1 MLLIYTKLLN
11 RSRPSYLPNLPHSSK
26 RLSSPATDRA
36 PLPPFFKSGNSVNDA
51 MRVAISQDFQKLSD
65 DLRCLMFFHGASHQQ
80 GLHQISALV
89 QIASKCL
96 KMPQILINFVRCR
109 KDPVPTL
116 VSVPSLS
123 HECHN
128 KAVSQHVA
136 IRGRERE
143 SNPVCYDRFWF
154 PSFHN
159 CLPWAYSRIKCTQ
172 NSSSTTAISPQHES
186 RCDQMLSELAEFC
199 KRHRNSMH
207 DMAWHWPN
215 RRYV

>member
-96 KMPQILINFVRCR
+96 KMPQN
-109 KDPVPTL
+109 
-116 VSVPSLS
+116 
-123 HECHN
+123 
-128 KAVSQHVA
+128 A
-136 IRGRERE
+136 
-143 SNPVCYDRFWF
+143 SNPHQLCPMSKR
-154 PSFHN
+154 
-159 CLPWAYSRIKCTQ
+159 
-172 NSSSTTAISPQHES
+172 SSSYPSISSFPQ
-186 RCDQMLSELAEFC
+186 
-199 KRHRNSMH
+199 
-207 DMAWHWPN
+207 P
-215 RRYV
+215 

>member
-1 MLLIYTKLLN
+1 M
-11 RSRPSYLPNLPHSSK
+11 
-26 RLSSPATDRA
+26 
-36 PLPPFFKSGNSVNDA
+36 
-51 MRVAISQDFQKLSD
+51 
-65 DLRCLMFFHGASHQQ
+65 
-80 GLHQISALV
+80 ISAAWCSSMGPVISRVSIKSVPWCRLPRN
-89 QIASKCL
+89 ASKCL

-186 RCDQMLSELAEFC
+186 RCDQMLSELAEC
-199 KRHRNSMH
+199 MTWHDIDQIEDMYRCDWHRLG
-207 DMAWHWPN
+207 DVWHLLMRLVCVYIYIYTLGVNVEVYLLRGQCWCLGWLN
-215 RRYV
+215 IDILNVDV